1 MNREEYSDYIG
12 KKYEHLLIQ
21 NIYSG
26 EISGKK
32 TKVALCKCDC
42 GNLKE
47 VHLYD
52 LLREKV
58 SSCSECYKGT
68 SYKYFIGK
76 KYEHLLIQNI
86 YSGEISGQ
94 KTKVALCKCDC
105 GNIKEFKF
113 FSIIN
118 NVYKYCGDCY
128 NGTPYSS
135 FIGKKYGLLT
145 VQDVEKNMATV
156 KCDCGNL
163 KEIHLHYLLRGK
175 VISCAECYNGT
186 PFSSLIE
193 KKYGYLTLLDIQ
205 AGKNGREA
213 ICKCDCGNI
222 KKIKLFGFI
231 KRSYTS
237 CGNCYKGTPYSSFIG
252 KKYGLLTVQD
262 VEKNMATVKCDCGN
276 LTEVKIYHLLSGN
289 NTSCGKCLNGISYS
303 SFIGKKYG
311 YLTVINIESGKNGK
325 KALCKCKCGNIK
337 KVELFALLNGKTN
350 SCGCFHKTFNYLK
363 LVSFGK
369 LHIMKTANNNEDGL
383 RYICKCDCGNE
394 IEVLESDL
402 FTGKVICCES
412 CNY

>member
-12 KKYEHLLIQ
+12 KKYGHLLIQ

-32 TKVALCKCDC
+32 SKVVLCKCDC

-47 VHLYD
+47 VHLYE
-52 LLREKV
+52 LLCGKV
-58 SSCSECYKGT
+58 SSCAECYKGT

-76 KYEHLLIQNI
+76 KYGHLLIQNI

-118 NVYKYCGDCY
+118 NDYKYCGDCY

-145 VQDVEKNMATV
+145 VQDVK
-156 KCDCGNL
+156 
-163 KEIHLHYLLRGK
+163 
-175 VISCAECYNGT
+175 
-186 PFSSLIE
+186 
-193 KKYGYLTLLDIQ
+193 
-205 AGKNGREA
+205 
-213 ICKCDCGNI
+213 
-222 KKIKLFGFI
+222 
-231 KRSYTS
+231 
-237 CGNCYKGTPYSSFIG
+237 
-252 KKYGLLTVQD
+252 
-262 VEKNMATVKCDCGN
+262 KNMATVKCDCGN

-289 NTSCGKCLNGISYS
+289 NTSCGKCLNGTSYS

-369 LHIMKTANNNEDGL
+369 LHIMKTANNNEEGL

-402 FTGKVICCES
+402 FTGKVTCCKN
-412 CNY
+412 CNF

>member
-1 MNREEYSDYIG
+1 MNRKEYSDYIG
-12 KKYEHLLIQ
+12 KKYGHLLIQ

-32 TKVALCKCDC
+32 SKVALCKCDC

-47 VHLYD
+47 VHLHY
-52 LLREKV
+52 LLCGRV
-58 SSCSECYKGT
+58 SSCAECYNGT
-68 SYKYFIGK
+68 PYSSFIGK
-76 KYEHLLIQNI
+76 KYGHLLIQNI

-118 NVYKYCGDCY
+118 NDYKYCGDCN
-128 NGTPYSS
+128 NGIPYSS

-145 VQDVEKNMATV
+145 VQDVEKGMATV
-156 KCDCGNL
+156 KCDCGNIKKL
-163 KEIHLHYLLRGK
+163 KLCFLLKNCYR
-175 VISCAECYNGT
+175 SCAECYNGT
-186 PFSSLIE
+186 PFSSLIG
-193 KKYGYLTLLDIQ
+193 KKCGSLTLLDIQ
-205 AGKNGREA
+205 TGKNGREA

-231 KRSYTS
+231 KGSYTS
-237 CGNCYKGTPYSSFIG
+237 CGNCYNGTPYSCFIG

-262 VEKNMATVKCDCGN
+262 VKKNIATVKCDCGN
-276 LTEVKIYHLLSGN
+276 FTEVKIYHLLSGN
-289 NTSCGKCLNGISYS
+289 NISCGKCYKGTSYS

-311 YLTVINIESGKNGK
+311 YLTVINIESEKKGK
-325 KALCKCKCGNIK
+325 KAICKCKCGNIK
-337 KVELFALLNGKTN
+337 KVDLSSLLNSKTY
-350 SCGCFHKTFNYLK
+350 SCGCLFKTFKNLK

-369 LHIMKTANNNEDGL
+369 LHIMKTANNKVDGL

-402 FTGKVICCES
+402 FTGKVICCED
-412 CNY
+412 CNF